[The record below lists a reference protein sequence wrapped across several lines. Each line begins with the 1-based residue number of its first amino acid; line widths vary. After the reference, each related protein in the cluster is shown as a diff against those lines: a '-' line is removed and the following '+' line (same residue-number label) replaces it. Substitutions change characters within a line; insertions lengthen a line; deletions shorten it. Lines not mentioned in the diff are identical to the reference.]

1 MGRSRRRST
10 VGRREP
16 SRQGAPPTAAPAG
29 AGARRRWIWA
39 LLGAAFLFKLT
50 VLVQLR
56 DYPLL
61 QPLGGL
67 DTAVYVGLAR
77 RVAAGDLLLGPGA
90 YYVSPLYIYF
100 AAVWLA
106 ASGGALVA
114 IRAAQIV
121 LGTAA
126 VGLVYATAREWFGD
140 RAAWLAAALAA
151 LTGMLTF
158 YEVVILQA
166 ALEPFLTALHL
177 YLLTRALR
185 TGRLGWY
192 VATGAAI
199 GVHALNRP
207 NLLLWGLAL
216 AVLLLV
222 RHGWPRRATLG
233 AAGAVALGLAAA
245 FLPVAAR
252 NLAVTGQPSLLP
264 SHGGLN
270 LYVGNNPR
278 ADGTYHTVPGITPD
292 IDGQAEDA
300 RHVAEQALGRPLT
313 DAEVSDYFTGLA
325 LDWMRADPGRAAA
338 LFARKLYYV
347 FQRAIIPLNYS
358 YAYYTKEVPSLLPA
372 LVVGPWLLVPLG
384 LVGLALGVG
393 RLRRGYGA
401 QGRWAPGAG
410 ETSES
415 RLDFALWSAFVPV
428 YAVSVALFFV
438 TTRYRLPLLVPF
450 AIGSGAAVDQAIGWW
465 RARPSSRTLA
475 AAATVTVVLFAAVNW
490 PLGLDDGRGNER
502 TWMAITLIAEGR
514 YDEARALADA
524 TQPIHPYPGVMRFRV
539 GEAYRRANRP
549 DLAVT
554 EYEKALAVDRGQP
567 ETELALGQTLV
578 DLNRWS
584 DALPHLQRAYQAG
597 YKIDLSGFDLS
608 RARAATGDE
617 TGALAVLGA
626 LAGRLDVD
634 ALSSYALGDQALA
647 LGDPALAD
655 RFYRDAIA
663 RAPDAAVAHEKR
675 GVALSMMN
683 RPDEAIRELEE
694 ACRLDAASASA
705 RLNLAVALATAGRLP
720 EARAR
725 AEEALRIDPD
735 YARARQFLVAIATG
749 G

>member
-1 MGRSRRRST
+1 MGRARPRST
-10 VGRREP
+10 AGRRGP
-16 SRQGAPPTAAPAG
+16 PRKGAQPAAVRAG
-29 AGARRRWIWA
+29 AAAGARRRWLWA
-39 LLGAAFLFKLT
+39 LLGATFLVKLT
-50 VLVQLR
+50 VLLQLR
-56 DYPLL
+56 HYPLL

-77 RVAAGDLLLGPGA
+77 RVVAGDLLLGPGA

-106 ASGGALVA
+106 ASGGALAA
-114 IRAAQIV
+114 IRVAQIA

-151 LTGMLTF
+151 LAGMLTF

-185 TGRLGWY
+185 TGRVGWY
-192 VATGAAI
+192 VAAGAAV

-207 NLLLWGLAL
+207 NLLLWGFAL
-216 AVLLLV
+216 VVLLVV
-222 RHGWPRRATLG
+222 RHGRPRRASVG

-245 FLPVAAR
+245 FVPVGAR
-252 NLAVTGQPSLLP
+252 NLAVTGQASVLP

-300 RHVAEQALGRPLT
+300 RRVAEAALGRPLT
-313 DAEVSDYFTGLA
+313 DAEVSQYFTGLA
-325 LDWMRADPGRAAA
+325 LDWMREDPGRAAA

-347 FQRAIIPLNYS
+347 FQSAIIPLNYS
-358 YAYYTKEVPSLLPA
+358 YAYYTTEVPSLLPA

-384 LVGLALGVG
+384 ILGLVA
-393 RLRRGYGA
+393 GA
-401 QGRWAPGAG
+401 RAG
-410 ETSES
+410 PDPRVPSTEY
-415 RLDFALWSAFVPV
+415 RLDSSFLVWAAFVPV

-438 TTRYRLPLLVPF
+438 ATRYRLPLLVPF
-450 AIGSGAAVDQAIGWW
+450 AIGSGAAIDRAIGWR
-465 RARPSSRTLA
+465 RARPDPRTVAGA
-475 AAATVTVVLFAAVNW
+475 AAVAVVLFAAVNW

-502 TWMAITLIAEGR
+502 TWMAITLISEGK

-524 TQPIHPYPGVMRFRV
+524 TEPIHPYPGVMRFRI

-549 DLAVT
+549 DLALA

-578 DLNRWS
+578 DLKRWA
-584 DALPHLQRAYQAG
+584 DAVPHLRRAYEAG
-597 YKIDLSGFDLS
+597 YKIDLSGFDL
-608 RARAATGDE
+608 ARALEATGDGP
-617 TGALAVLGA
+617 GALAVLRA
-626 LAGRLDVD
+626 MAGRLDVD
-634 ALSSYALGDQALA
+634 ALSFYALGDQALE
-647 LGDPALAD
+647 LGDPVLAES
-655 RFYRDAIA
+655 FYRDAIA
-663 RAPDAAVAHEKR
+663 RAPDAAVAHEKL
-675 GVALSMMN
+675 GVALSMTG
-683 RPDEAIRELEE
+683 RADEAIRELEA
-694 ACRLDAASASA
+694 ACRLDATSASA
-705 RLNLAVALATAGRLP
+705 RLNLAVALATADRMA

-725 AEEALRIDPD
+725 AEEALRLDPT
-735 YARARQFLVAIATG
+735 YARARQFLAAIG
-749 G
+749 PGE